1 MNANRPCFLCCVRQ
15 ATNLAC
21 SGAPGAWL
29 YLNKILTAEVMDVYN
44 CPSECVWDVYKEE
57 VHVELE
63 VEDFL
68 KQR

>member
-1 MNANRPCFLCCVRQ
+1 M
-15 ATNLAC
+15 
-21 SGAPGAWL
+21 
-29 YLNKILTAEVMDVYN
+29 YN